1 MPGPGAFDA
10 LLQPGD
16 SRGTVTLICR
26 EPPGAGQ
33 AIHPL
38 NVVVRDQVE
47 EVAQAPPSLRE
58 MAARGPEGR
67 EPVGQPQRGGRVC
80 HAVEVQRGPEVV
92 MLELEQI
99 QAGPVRPQ
107 RRTGQVLHQGRER
120 PCVRRPNPLLHR
132 QLGQPLGRELPDG
145 FQHREPRTRPPASEP
160 PAGAGCDRPARP
172 RRPARA
178 CEGWPC
184 RRRRLDDA
192 EGDAAAEDRA
202 SGQQLPGRITQ
213 QFVTPRY
220 GRAQRPLAGRQVPAA
235 AHQQDQRVVQA
246 RQDFR
251 RRQQLHPRG
260 RQLDGQRKPVQAI
273 YDSRDRPGVL
283 VVDGEAGHRGGGA
296 FGEKPHRLARG
307 DRRCGPSRLALRQ
320 RQRRDGEFLF
330 PGHVQR

>member
-10 LLQPGD
+10 LIQPGD

-38 NVVVRDQVE
+38 DVVVRDQVE

-99 QAGPVRPQ
+99 QAGLVRPQ

-145 FQHREPRTRPPASEP
+145 FQHREPRTAPRHRSRLPEQAVIDQLARGVQHGHAK
-160 PAGAGCDRPARP
+160 AGRVGADA
-172 RRPARA
+172 
-178 CEGWPC
+178 
-184 RRRRLDDA
+184 LDDA

-202 SGQQLPGRITQ
+202 SGQQLPGRIAQ

-260 RQLDGQRKPVQAI
+260 RQLDGQRQPVQAI

-307 DRRCGPSRLALRQ
+307 DRRCGPSRPALRQ